1 MSFRILS
8 SLILTTSVILL
19 AALPARAFDTR
30 ASSAYVLDVTTGTVL
45 LEKNADVALPPA
57 SMSKLMTVN
66 LLFEALADGR
76 VTMETP
82 FGVSQRAQDMG
93 GSTMFLSKSDRPTVQ
108 DLLQGIIVQSGNDA
122 CVAVAEGLGGTED
135 AFARMM
141 TDRAKT
147 LGMDNSSFGNA
158 SGWPHP
164 LQRMSMKDLAILATH
179 IITEFPD
186 YYHYFSQTEYHYK
199 DRAPDNRFNRNPLLK
214 LGIGADGLK
223 TGHTQEAGY
232 GLVGSARQG
241 NRRVVFV
248 VSGMTS
254 DKERAEEAESI
265 VNWAF
270 RQFAIQTPMKAGNRV
285 AEVPVWLGAQDSVG
299 LTTSEDVSLLVP
311 ALQREGLSAK
321 INWIGPVEAPIAQGQ
336 QLGEMVI
343 ERPGLPD
350 AKVPLVA
357 AEGVAAA
364 GIVKRMGVAA
374 TQLMSKV
381 IGSETVPTP
390 VTAPAGASVTA
401 PVVTN

>member
-1 MSFRILS
+1 M
-8 SLILTTSVILL
+8 
-19 AALPARAFDTR
+19 A
-30 ASSAYVLDVTTGTVL
+30 
-45 LEKNADVALPPA
+45 
-57 SMSKLMTVN
+57 
-66 LLFEALADGR
+66 
-76 VTMETP
+76 
-82 FGVSQRAQDMG
+82 
-93 GSTMFLSKSDRPTVQ
+93 
-108 DLLQGIIVQSGNDA
+108 
-122 CVAVAEGLGGTED
+122 
-135 AFARMM
+135 
-141 TDRAKT
+141 
-147 LGMDNSSFGNA
+147 
-158 SGWPHP
+158 
-164 LQRMSMKDLAILATH
+164 
-179 IITEFPD
+179 
-186 YYHYFSQTEYHYK
+186 
-199 DRAPDNRFNRNPLLK
+199 
-214 LGIGADGLK
+214 
-223 TGHTQEAGY
+223 
-232 GLVGSARQG
+232 
-241 NRRVVFV
+241 
-248 VSGMTS
+248 S

-299 LTTSEDVSLLVP
+299 LTTTEDVSLLVP